1 MLLRAFQA
9 SWPSRQVVF
18 LDKPQQCENLDK
30 NLHHSVLRPTY
41 SKVELEFKKLDS
53 WDTETLRR
61 KIYWQIKV
69 FENFKVFLE
78 TGLNFLFWFVDIS
91 NQRIKY
97 KKGVLPPTCM
107 YLGELCFFKFELFIA
122 SYQYY
127 RVIFKIRYIDY

>member
-1 MLLRAFQA
+1 M
-9 SWPSRQVVF
+9 
-18 LDKPQQCENLDK
+18 
-30 NLHHSVLRPTY
+30 
-41 SKVELEFKKLDS
+41 ELEFKKLDS
-53 WDTETLRR
+53 GDTETLRR
-61 KIYWQIKV
+61 KICCQIKV
-69 FENFKVFLE
+69 FENLKVFVVFLE